1 MPPDFLEMV
10 QYQNTLKRKY
20 TFEGKGLHS
29 GQKVR
34 MTLVPAEAGT
44 GIRFLRKDVSDDAFI
59 PAVVDY
65 VTLTNRGTTLEKDG
79 LKVSTIE
86 HILSCF
92 YALGVD
98 NAVIE
103 LDNFEAPILD
113 GSAKPYTDA
122 ICPDGLLT
130 QDAPREYYNVTE
142 PLHFLDEKTG
152 SELTILPAE
161 SFSADLTI
169 DYGSKVLGVQTSH
182 YDEGMDYAAE
192 IAPCRTFVFFHELE
206 FLYSNGLIKGGD
218 LENALVIVE
227 HPVPEETVRKMAS
240 LFNVEHIDVKPDGY
254 LDNVVPRFT
263 NECARHKM
271 LDILGDFS
279 LVGYRIRGRIVANK
293 SGHRVNTEMA
303 RLIRT
308 QMIGNNRN

>member
-1 MPPDFLEMV
+1 MI
-10 QYQNTLKRKY
+10 QYQNTLRRKY

-34 MTLVPAEAGT
+34 MTLTPAEAGT
-44 GIRFLRKDVSDDAFI
+44 GIRFLRKDISDSAYI

-65 VTLTNRGTTLEKDG
+65 VTVTNRGTTLEKDG

-86 HILSCF
+86 HVLSCL

-103 LDNFEAPILD
+103 LDNFEVPILD
-113 GSAKPYTDA
+113 GSAKPYADA
-122 ICPDGLLT
+122 ICPDGLLP
-130 QDAPREYYNVTE
+130 QSSPRKYYQVTE

-152 SELTILPAE
+152 SELTILPAD
-161 SFSADLTI
+161 SFSADLTT
-169 DYGSKVLGVQTSH
+169 DYNSKVLGVQTSH
-182 YDEGMDYAAE
+182 YDENVDYAAE

-227 HPVPEETVRKMAS
+227 HPVSDETVSKMAS
-240 LFNVEHIDVKPDGY
+240 LFNVEKIDVKPDGY
-254 LDNVVPRFT
+254 LDNVTPRFV

-279 LVGYRIRGRIVANK
+279 LVGYRIKGRIIADK
-293 SGHRVNTEMA
+293 SGHKINTEMA
-303 RLIRT
+303 RLIRAR
-308 QMIGNNRN
+308 MKGKK